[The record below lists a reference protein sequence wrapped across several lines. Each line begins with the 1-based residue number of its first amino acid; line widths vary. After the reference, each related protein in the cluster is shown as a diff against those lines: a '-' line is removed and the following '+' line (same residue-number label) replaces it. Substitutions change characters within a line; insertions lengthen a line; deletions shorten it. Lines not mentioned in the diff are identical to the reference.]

1 MAKFA
6 IWVALY
12 PIVAHIGIQ
21 ISEIL
26 LPIVYLTALILFL
39 IYSSKFKSWILKG
52 FLVVV
57 VINTAFLMTILGKG
71 HVIIQLIPV
80 LILST
85 LIFVFFKSLVF
96 GNTPIITQFAACIDE
111 RPLDSDK
118 KKYTR
123 NVTKVWLLGF
133 LYMLVQNIVASIWF
147 TVEIWSW
154 VSNTGNYVLIALIM
168 ISEFLYRNTKFKH
181 DRISFKT
188 FIVRLSHCRLR

>member
-12 PIVAHIGIQ
+12 PIVVHIGIQ

-71 HVIIQLIPV
+71 HVIIQLVPV
-80 LILST
+80 LLLST

-123 NVTKVWLLGF
+123 NV
-133 LYMLVQNIVASIWF
+133 IV
-147 TVEIWSW
+147 
-154 VSNTGNYVLIALIM
+154 L
-168 ISEFLYRNTKFKH
+168 
-181 DRISFKT
+181 
-188 FIVRLSHCRLR
+188 CRRYKKL